1 MIEKEKIFS
10 SAARVTGIFVIAVVL
25 VLPAVLILHS
35 LPVFEKSSIP
45 QLLFS
50 GWKPSKNIYGLGSF
64 ILTSLLTAILSSV
77 LAFGISLSAAVYI
90 YFRRK
95 TRYGKLLFRSV
106 KVMSGIPTVV
116 YGLAGIMLI
125 VPTVRYLT
133 PSSSGLCLFSV
144 VLVLTVLI
152 IPTMTV
158 YIADGIGLVPREHI
172 TAALSLG
179 ASEPQLLLRILLP
192 SAKKYLV
199 IAVIL
204 GFSRAVSDT
213 MIALMISG
221 NAFRFPDALFKS
233 ARNVTSHIAL
243 QIPGEFSGVEFRAVF
258 FSALVL
264 IVIVIAVN
272 YAAAGWEKRR

>member
-1 MIEKEKIFS
+1 MLEKDRIFS
-10 SAARVTGIFVIAVVL
+10 YAAAAAGLSVIAVVL
-25 VLPAVLILHS
+25 VLPAVLIYNS

-45 QLLFS
+45 ELLFS
-50 GWKPSKNIYGLGSF
+50 GWKPSKGIYGLGSF
-64 ILTSLLTAILSSV
+64 ILTSLVTGILSSV
-77 LAFGISLSAAVYI
+77 LAFIISLSSAVYI
-90 YFRRK
+90 YFRRGTK
-95 TRYGKLLFRSV
+95 GGRLFFKSV
-106 KVMSGIPTVV
+106 KIMSGIPTVV
-116 YGLAGIMLI
+116 YGLAGILLI
-125 VPTVRYLT
+125 VPAVRYMT

-158 YIADGIGLVPREHI
+158 YMADGFALVPGEQV

-179 ASEPQLLLRILLP
+179 ASEHQLLFRILLP
-192 SAKKYLV
+192 SSGKYLI

-221 NAFRFPDALFKS
+221 NAFRFPDSLFKS

-264 IVIVIAVN
+264 IAIVIAAN
-272 YAAAGWEKRR
+272 IAAVKWEKRR